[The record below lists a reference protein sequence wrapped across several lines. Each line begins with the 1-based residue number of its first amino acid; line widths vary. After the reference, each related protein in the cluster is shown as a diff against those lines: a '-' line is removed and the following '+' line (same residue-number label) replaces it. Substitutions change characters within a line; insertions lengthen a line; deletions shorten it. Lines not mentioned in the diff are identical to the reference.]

1 MLRYIQHSLHAYAKL
16 ALPFLT
22 EAHALVSSLQPV
34 DADARHAELHREHVS
49 GSVSAVKH
57 SGCCSKSE
65 QVFEALCELD
75 ALHEAMLLNHVA
87 KRASR
92 AQGVALLTLHVRSFS
107 TLATSGTAT
116 KPNTTPLDI
125 LPASEDEHEDQSTRT
140 VDELV
145 DRLRIATR
153 HSNCR
158 SQGHLPICFGV
169 LTAALRLSLGAHI

>member
-92 AQGVALLTLHVRSFS
+92 AQGVA
-107 TLATSGTAT
+107 AG
-116 KPNTTPLDI
+116 TTPVVSALRCRIDLRHFILVLDI
-125 LPASEDEHEDQSTRT
+125 LG
-140 VDELV
+140 
-145 DRLRIATR
+145 ATAMR
-153 HSNCR
+153 R
-158 SQGHLPICFGV
+158 S
-169 LTAALRLSLGAHI
+169 AA